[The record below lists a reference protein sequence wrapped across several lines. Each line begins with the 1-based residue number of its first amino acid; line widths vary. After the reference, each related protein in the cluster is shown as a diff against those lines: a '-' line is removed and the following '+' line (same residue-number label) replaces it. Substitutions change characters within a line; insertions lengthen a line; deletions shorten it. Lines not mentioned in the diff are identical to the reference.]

1 MARGSIGIKRHCG
14 VQFID
19 SKYLKPVEGVMSKL
33 DNEVRILV
41 EEVLESWISQ
51 KRKFYDDRI
60 KELIGEFHEDQL
72 SEVVA
77 IEVENTHRSMG
88 FSPKC
93 LTELE
98 DRMKA
103 YTESC
108 IIVKCP
114 SLEPVKVNRDSDD
127 PEDVVWEALHNFRE
141 GLLRESEKDE
151 VYRDQVDEIWD
162 DICHAM
168 AVMSEDNDVEND
180 IYDSR
185 DGWQCLYK
193 IAPVGYSLETRQSYC
208 VVNVGDILW
217 LDGEEV
223 KVTSLSPPHK
233 ASSTGKIGCF
243 LSNGAGSYEPRAR
256 EYFASVFNCQYVYS
270 PLKLPVEG

>member
-1 MARGSIGIKRHCG
+1 MDRDSIGIKRHCD

-33 DNEVRILV
+33 ENEVRILV
-41 EEVLESWISQ
+41 EEVLESWIPENID
-51 KRKFYDDRI
+51 FYDNHT
-60 KELIGEFHEDQL
+60 KELIGE
-72 SEVVA
+72 
-77 IEVENTHRSMG
+77 
-88 FSPKC
+88 C
-93 LTELE
+93 LTDLE

-108 IIVKCP
+108 IRVKSQSP
-114 SLEPVKVNRDSDD
+114 EPVKIDSDFD
-127 PEDVVWEALHNFRE
+127 EPTDVIWSALHH
-141 GLLRESEKDE
+141 LRENVLGESEYANDL
-151 VYRDQVDEIWD
+151 WD
-162 DICHAM
+162 DICCAM
-168 AVMSEDNDVEND
+168 AIIGEGNEPEDD

-193 IAPVGYSLETRQSYC
+193 IAPVDYNLETRQSYC

-223 KVTSLSPPHK
+223 KITSLSPPHK
-233 ASSTGKIGCF
+233 PSSTGKIGCV
-243 LSNGAGSYEPRAR
+243 LSDGSGSYEKKSR

-270 PLKLPVEG
+270 PIQLSHHDLLIKRPVEG

>member
-33 DNEVRILV
+33 ENEVRILV
-41 EEVLESWISQ
+41 EEVLESWIPENVD
-51 KRKFYDDRI
+51 FFDDHT
-60 KELIGEFHEDQL
+60 KELIGVFHEDQL
-72 SEVVA
+72 SELVA
-77 IEVENTHRSMG
+77 TEVENTHRSMG

-108 IIVKCP
+108 IRVKCQSP
-114 SLEPVKVNRDSDD
+114 EPVKVNRDSDD

-168 AVMSEDNDVEND
+168 ALMSEDDDEND

-217 LDGEEV
+217 LNGEEV

-233 ASSTGKIGCF
+233 PSSTGKIGCV
-243 LSNGAGSYEPRAR
+243 LSDGTGSYEGKSR
-256 EYFASVFNCQYVYS
+256 EFFASVFSCHFVYS
-270 PLKLPVEG
+270 NFKLPVEG

>member
-14 VQFID
+14 VQFSS
-19 SKYLKPVEGVMSKL
+19 SKYLKPVEGVMSNL
-33 DNEVRILV
+33 ENEVRIIV
-41 EEVLESWISQ
+41 EEVLSSWIPE
-51 KRKFYDDRI
+51 KRELYDDRI
-60 KELIGEFHEDQL
+60 KELIAEFHEYEL
-72 SEVVA
+72 SDIVEH
-77 IEVENTHRSMG
+77 EVENAHRRMG
-88 FSPKC
+88 FSPDE
-93 LTELE
+93 LSDLE

-103 YTESC
+103 YTESS
-108 IIVKCP
+108 IRVKCQSP
-114 SLEPVKVNRDSDD
+114 DPVKVNCDSDE
-127 PEDVVWEALHNFRE
+127 PEDVVWSALHNFRE
-141 GLLRESEKDE
+141 GLLRESEKD
-151 VYRDQVDEIWD
+151 DEIWS

-168 AVMSEDNDVEND
+168 AVISEVNEPEDD

-193 IAPVGYSLETRQSYC
+193 ICPVGYSGDTRESYC
-208 VVNVGDILW
+208 VVNVGDMLW

-233 ASSTGKIGCF
+233 PSSTGKIGCV
-243 LSNGAGSYEPRAR
+243 LSDGTGYEPLSR